1 MFRYVRLKSKGIF
14 SSLRREGAYVVLLG
28 ALLPVVLMT
37 GWGAASFG
45 PSRPIQYAE
54 GSDEGGE
61 MPVGREGLGKLGVL
75 CVFALVLGT
84 LAGCGGSDNE
94 GEQEANEPTREPVE
108 ETTTEA
114 AAESGVVVRVSGT
127 PGTAYSGTY
136 GTATEVQAV
145 DDATVGTEPTDY
157 EVGGVGGAGDRLN
170 TSFSKTEPGGET
182 LEVEIVVDGEPV
194 ARGETSAELGV
205 ATASWTP
212 EGTLQDETLP
222 KEREK

>member
-1 MFRYVRLKSKGIF
+1 MQIGH
-14 SSLRREGAYVVLLG
+14 
-28 ALLPVVLMT
+28 
-37 GWGAASFG
+37 
-45 PSRPIQYAE
+45 
-54 GSDEGGE
+54 
-61 MPVGREGLGKLGVL
+61 EGLGKLGVL
-75 CVFALVLGT
+75 CVFALVLAT
-84 LAGCGGSDNE
+84 FAGCGGSDTE
-94 GEQEANEPTREPVE
+94 GEQEANEPTREPLE

-127 PGTAYSGTY
+127 PGTPYSGTY

-145 DDATVGTEPTDY
+145 DDATVETEPTDY
-157 EVGGVGGAGDRLN
+157 EVGGVGSAGDRLN

-182 LEVEIVVDGEPV
+182 LEVEIIVNGEPV
-194 ARGETSAELGV
+194 ARGETFAELGV

>member
-1 MFRYVRLKSKGIF
+1 
-14 SSLRREGAYVVLLG
+14 
-28 ALLPVVLMT
+28 
-37 GWGAASFG
+37 
-45 PSRPIQYAE
+45 
-54 GSDEGGE
+54 

-75 CVFALVLGT
+75 CVFVLVLGT

-94 GEQEANEPTREPVE
+94 GEQGANEPAREPVE

-114 AAESGVVVRVSGT
+114 VAESGVVVRVSGT

-136 GTATEVQAV
+136 GTAADVRAV
-145 DDATVGTEPTDY
+145 DDATVGNEPMDY
-157 EVGGVGGAGDRLN
+157 EVGAVGGAGDRLN

-182 LEVEIVVDGEPV
+182 LEVEILVDGEPV

-205 ATASWTP
+205 ATASWMP

>member
-1 MFRYVRLKSKGIF
+1 
-14 SSLRREGAYVVLLG
+14 
-28 ALLPVVLMT
+28 
-37 GWGAASFG
+37 
-45 PSRPIQYAE
+45 
-54 GSDEGGE
+54 
-61 MPVGREGLGKLGVL
+61 MPVGREVLGKLGVL

-108 ETTTEA
+108 ETTTEV

-136 GTATEVQAV
+136 GTTTEVQAV
-145 DDATVGTEPTDY
+145 DDATVETEPTDY